1 MRLPAALV
9 VVAACKPLPPAPN
22 VALHRDTAAAPVD
35 STTAMLIVGIA
46 GELFSDGL
54 GAAIRIERQVTTRT
68 AVGGELTI
76 GRGEGDRDH
85 PHIWMVAAR
94 GFGLATPAAHDW
106 VALTY
111 GAGLAWLSTGLVSAT
126 VHAGGAVSYP
136 NDYGT
141 PYLHLGL
148 APVVVLRAGDPL
160 GDPTGPRSDEAPA
173 PARSEVFWLADVGL
187 VGVLGDTGQR
197 LSVDLGW
204 AGALVADELLIEL
217 SAADSQRVE
226 P

>member
-1 MRLPAALV
+1 MRLAAALV
-9 VVAACKPLPPAPN
+9 VAAACKPLPPAPM

-46 GELFSDGL
+46 GELFADGV
-54 GAAIRIERQVTTRT
+54 GAAVRIERQATTRT
-68 AVGGELTI
+68 AVGGELTV
-76 GRGEGDRDH
+76 GRGDGDRAH

-94 GFGLATPAAHDW
+94 GFGLGTPRDHDW

-136 NDYGT
+136 NAYGT
-141 PYLHLGL
+141 PYLQLGL

-160 GDPTGPRSDEAPA
+160 GDPTGPRSDEAPG
-173 PARSEVFWLADVGL
+173 PARSDVFWLADVGA
-187 VGVLGDTGQR
+187 VGVLGATGQR
-197 LSVDLGW
+197 LSIDLGL
-204 AGALVADELLIEL
+204 AGALRAGEGLLEL
-217 SAADSQRVE
+217 SAADSQRVA